1 MQDLRDLLHRVSSA
15 RVLSDRAPPASLSC
29 GGDAFGSD
37 GSCRDADYDMLTLKK
52 RLQRHTRLLPF
63 QVDRPGAMQ
72 VCKQHPVCTA
82 TPFAALTRRQKR
94 FETALDC
101 LRGLGVPIVGQ
112 GERASHVLCCCD
124 EWQLHQ
130 GQQREQEVPVVIDA
144 LQFSLHPPYKLYQTL
159 LP

>member
-37 GSCRDADYDMLTLKK
+37 GSCRDADYDMLTFKK

-72 VCKQHPVCTA
+72 VCSSTLFAPPRHLQLSREGRSDSRLLLIACEDLGCPSSAKENARA
-82 TPFAALTRRQKR
+82 TCCVAVTSGS
-94 FETALDC
+94 C
-101 LRGLGVPIVGQ
+101 IRGSSVS
-112 GERASHVLCCCD
+112 RKY
-124 EWQLHQ
+124 QL
-130 GQQREQEVPVVIDA
+130 
-144 LQFSLHPPYKLYQTL
+144 L
-159 LP
+159 